1 MSKNKKN
8 KNQAKK
14 IEKENLYPA
23 WQIDEFVKHQ
33 RNKKWY
39 IIASIVALLLIVW
52 AIIDKNYFFALIII
66 LSSALIVFYDGE
78 NPKKIMVE
86 IQHDGLFVGEPFYE
100 FQSISNFYIIYK
112 PQEKIK
118 KLFLEFKNPLKHR
131 LSIPL
136 EDQDPVEIRKFL
148 LKYLKED
155 LEKENEPLSEGLSK
169 LFKI

>member
-14 IEKENLYPA
+14 TEKENLYPT

-39 IIASIVALLLIVW
+39 IIAAVVALLLIIW

-66 LSSALIVFYDGE
+66 LSSALIIFYDGE

-86 IQHDGLFVGEPFYE
+86 IQYDGLFVGEPFYE
-100 FQSISNFYIIYK
+100 FQSISHFYIIYK

-155 LEKENEPLSEGLSK
+155 LEKENEPLSEGISK